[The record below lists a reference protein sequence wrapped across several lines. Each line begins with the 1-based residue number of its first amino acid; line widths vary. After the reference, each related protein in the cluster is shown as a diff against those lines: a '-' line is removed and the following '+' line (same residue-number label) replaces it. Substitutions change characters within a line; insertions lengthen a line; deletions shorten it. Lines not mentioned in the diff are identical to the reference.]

1 MWGYGLFWLS
11 YDSRKLDYGAWLAFF
26 LFAGFCSW
34 LMGFYKRL
42 AVEGDTLYVSNYLK
56 EVRIP
61 LADVEKIDGPDL
73 TSARAITLT
82 LRCRSEFGGRV
93 RFTPKL
99 FEAKEIAD
107 ELRRRVAGEV

>member
-11 YDSRKLDYGAWLAFF
+11 YDTRKLDFGAWLAFF

-34 LMGFYKRL
+34 RTGFYKRV

-56 EVRIP
+56 EVHIP
-61 LADVEKIDGPDL
+61 LAEVQKVDGPDR
-73 TSARAITLT
+73 TSAREIALT
-82 LRCRSEFGGRV
+82 LRRRSEFGGRI

-107 ELRRRVAGEV
+107 ELRSRVAGEV